1 MGCMLDFRKVEE
13 LKKYKF
19 IVDFYQRGY
28 RWSADDAES
37 LAIDIADYDGNYFLQ
52 PLVVKKLD
60 DNIYELVD
68 GQQRLTT
75 LNLIMKTVCGAE
87 GVQIEY
93 KRNDGLESGENKVD
107 NLFREAVATKL
118 NDLMADQKEKLRKKI
133 SGVYF
138 VFYDIGEADG
148 YSIFNTINA
157 GRIPLADNELI
168 KALILFRMK
177 KDSDWKANDRQE
189 EKHFLSIWNRAL
201 NHITND
207 EFYGFVLGRKYREKG
222 QQYSN
227 KRLDVLLSEMLPNKN
242 NSNAYPIY
250 KAFEKYIDFAN
261 QDHIRT
267 FIAEFDKFDN
277 LLYSAF
283 LEDTVYH
290 YVGAVLSLRGGRYFL
305 EDIFFKYDDSSGLR
319 KCKEL
324 PGRREFICEMKNMIR
339 EILKGHGIPSDSC
352 KTEIKT
358 IIEEWKKSESV
369 RVRDL
374 LLLHNIF
381 IEQRRG
387 KRFSFYSFF
396 NERWEIEHI
405 NPDTDNSDDDDFINS
420 LYLYLIQDGNPKDPI
435 DEKKKRIAEEYR
447 KEVDMMEKM
456 FGIRFQGHVDEMEN
470 LKKQALKYYFN
481 EYVTEYPNEEKQK
494 LWNLVLLDKPTNAS
508 IQNDFYLQKRKSIME
523 HEKEGRYILPATAYA
538 FMKAYSPSLSHPFQ
552 WNEERDG
559 DPYLDNIVDVIF
571 DDIYKE

>member
-1 MGCMLDFRKVEE
+1 MDFRKVEE
-13 LKKYKF
+13 LEKYKF

-52 PLVVKKLD
+52 PLVVKKLE

-75 LNLIMKTVCGAE
+75 LNLIMKAVCGTE
-87 GVQIEY
+87 GIQIEY
-93 KRNDGLESGENKVD
+93 KRNDGHESGENKVD
-107 NLFREAVATKL
+107 KLFREAVTTRL
-118 NDLMADQKEKLRKKI
+118 NDLMVDQKEKLRKKI
-133 SGVYF
+133 FGVYF

-148 YSIFNTINA
+148 YRIFNTINA

-177 KDSDWKANDRQE
+177 KDPDWTANDRQE
-189 EKHFLSIWNRAL
+189 ERHFLSIWNRAL
-201 NHITND
+201 NHITYD
-207 EFYGFVLGRKYREKG
+207 EFYGFALGRKYREKG

-227 KRLDVLLSEMLPNKN
+227 KRLDVLLGEMLPNKN

-250 KAFEKYIDFAN
+250 KAFEKYIAPAVE
-261 QDHIRT
+261 DHIRT

-283 LEDTVYH
+283 LENMVYH
-290 YVGAVLSLRGGRYFL
+290 YVGAVLSLRGGRYSL
-305 EDIFFKYDDSSGLR
+305 EDIFLKYDDSSGLR

-324 PGRREFICEMKNMIR
+324 PGRREFTEYLKDIIR
-339 EILKGHGIPSDSC
+339 EILKEHSIPSNSS
-352 KTEIKT
+352 KTAIKT
-358 IIEEWKKSESV
+358 IIEEWKKSESM

-381 IEQRRG
+381 IEQRRD
-387 KRFSFYSFF
+387 KRFSFFSFF
-396 NERWEIEHI
+396 NEKWEIEHI
-405 NPDTDNSDDDDFINS
+405 NPDTDNSDDNDFINS

-447 KEVDMMEKM
+447 KEADRVKKM
-456 FGIRFQGHVDEMEN
+456 FGIRFQGPDDEMEN
-470 LKKQALKYYFN
+470 LEKHALEYYFS
-481 EYVTEYPNEEKQK
+481 EYVTGYSDEEKQK

-523 HEKEGRYILPATAYA
+523 HEKEGRYVLPATAYA

-552 WNEERDG
+552 WNEESDG
-559 DPYLDNIVDVIF
+559 NPYLDNIADVIF
-571 DDIYKE
+571 DDIYKD